1 MRTQRSQFHFLFPR
15 NIKISKFHFSFIPCF
30 LRSPLQNGS
39 APSPDSSIHNMSP
52 SQSHVMMPT
61 HTLMQNR
68 VPRPPPLRTSLYRNN
83 NNFTI
88 QQAGS
93 ESQFPWFNQQNIN
106 HPENPAAYN
115 NVRMAAVHVPAIPA
129 VHLPRPFNAPASPRQ
144 NTLEWNL
151 SAQPYYPH
159 SRINISP
166 PIPIISPPPAMPHTD
181 DQPITIS
188 PPLPTT
194 PSSPTQP
201 HQRAVN
207 NSGPSNNRISDPTM
221 YTNNSGIQRQT
232 QHGHNWTFRNQPQPR
247 CPFLASDRNRRYVT
261 SHHQALYLNQ
271 YPHQTSNIHYVRPAY
286 APHETLWYR
295 QQNNQEMNRRHM
307 MHPGPNIDVTTNST
321 NPHIHNHNS
330 NVRIL
335 GPNNPPS
342 NMVYCLSCDQQH
354 PGNNR
359 RMRSS
364 YMCAFPGVSY
374 LATPK

>member
-1 MRTQRSQFHFLFPR
+1 
-15 NIKISKFHFSFIPCF
+15 
-30 LRSPLQNGS
+30 
-39 APSPDSSIHNMSP
+39 
-52 SQSHVMMPT
+52 
-61 HTLMQNR
+61 MQNR
-68 VPRPPPLRTSLYRNN
+68 VPRPPPLRTSFYRNN

-106 HPENPAAYN
+106 LPENPAPYN
-115 NVRMAAVHVPAIPA
+115 NVRMAAVHIPA
-129 VHLPRPFNAPASPRQ
+129 LPRPFNVPASPGQ
-144 NTLEWNL
+144 STLNW

-159 SRINISP
+159 ARINISP
-166 PIPIISPPPAMPHTD
+166 PIPILASPPAMPLAD
-181 DQPITIS
+181 NQPITIS
-188 PPLPTT
+188 PPLPTS

-201 HQRAVN
+201 HQRAN

-221 YTNNSGIQRQT
+221 YTNEGIQRQT

-247 CPFLASDRNRRYVT
+247 CPFLASDRNRRYVA

-295 QQNNQEMNRRHM
+295 QQNNQEMHRRHM
-307 MHPGPNIDVTTNST
+307 MHPSAGVDGATST
-321 NPHIHNHNS
+321 NPHTS

-335 GPNNPPS
+335 GPNNAPA

-364 YMCAFPGVSY
+364 YMCGFPGVSCHSSH
-374 LATPK
+374 PKPIQFNL